1 MTADRFWEIAYYV
14 VLIGIAA
21 ACMWSG
27 LWVVYSE
34 LREWFADR
42 KKRRS
47 LLN

>member
-1 MTADRFWEIAYYV
+1 MTADRFWEIAYHV

-27 LWVVYSE
+27 LWVVYK
-34 LREWFADR
+34 LREWSADR
-42 KKRRS
+42 KKRRA